1 MMMKSNEVDQE
12 QVISDFDEDEAGEK
26 VFKFNI
32 DVWNWKL
39 DYIYVFLL

>member
-1 MMMKSNEVDQE
+1 MMMKSNEVGDQE

-32 DVWNWKL
+32 DV
-39 DYIYVFLL
+39 